1 MIMHSIHPQQEFVQ
15 HIRDELRSL
24 YSSSETMVLSRL
36 ILEDLQK
43 EMPAALLADK
53 INHLSRFETRNRLKE
68 IIARLKTGEPIQYV
82 LGKTEFHGLIFRV
95 TPDVLI
101 PRPETEEL
109 VEWVLDEA
117 SSDNFSLLDIGT
129 GSGCIAVTLAKKLP
143 FSEVDGCDIS
153 ERALSIATLNARDNG
168 VAVRYFTQDIFTP
181 FLVDRSYDAVIS
193 NPPYVL
199 ESEKAEMEKNVLD
212 FEPSQALFV
221 PDNSPL
227 IFYERIADLSC
238 EILNEQGKLY
248 FEINRERSEEIGE
261 ILLDKGYRDV
271 TIKND
276 ISGNPRMIRAIKP
289 N

>member
-1 MIMHSIHPQQEFVQ
+1 MITQ
-15 HIRDELRSL
+15 HMRPEQKVAQYIRDELGSQ
-24 YSSSETMVLSRL
+24 YSPSETMAISRL
-36 ILEDLQK
+36 ILDDLK
-43 EMPAALLADK
+43 VEMHALLFQDK
-53 INHLSRFETRNRLKE
+53 INHLSEFDTRNRLKE